1 MTWVKICGMTNLGD
15 ALSAV
20 EAGADAVG
28 FVFYEKSPR
37 YVDPQTARDIVAA
50 LPEKPEKVGV
60 FAEMP
65 KNVLDIVR
73 DVGLTAIQCRLGSQG
88 SLPQDGKA
96 ALGRPVRMV
105 VTLSVTRL
113 LQNEKKLQGLTAEFL
128 RLAES
133 PKKPSGFDTFLLDST
148 SPEQP
153 GGTGQ
158 TFNWKKVA
166 PLVQVMNRSVKVIA
180 AGGLNPTNV
189 GEAMRMLR
197 PWGVDVSSGVESEP
211 GKKDRGKIRAFVS
224 AVRAVDKAGLKN

>member
-1 MTWVKICGMTNLGD
+1 MTWVKICGITSLGD

-37 YVDPQTARDIVAA
+37 YVDPQVAREIVAA

-65 KNVLDIVR
+65 GNVLDIVGN
-73 DVGLTAIQCRLGSQG
+73 VGLTAIQCRLGSQAM
-88 SLPQDGKA
+88 PQNGKA
-96 ALGRPVRMV
+96 LLGRPIRML

-133 PKKPSGFDTFLLDST
+133 PKRPSGFDTFLLDAST
-148 SPEQP
+148 PEQP

-158 TFNWKKVA
+158 PFNWRKVA

-180 AGGLNPTNV
+180 AGGLTAMNV
-189 GEAMRMLR
+189 AEAMRILR
-197 PWGVDVSSGVESEP
+197 PWGVDVSTGVESEP

-224 AVRAVDKAGLKN
+224 AVRTADKVGLKN